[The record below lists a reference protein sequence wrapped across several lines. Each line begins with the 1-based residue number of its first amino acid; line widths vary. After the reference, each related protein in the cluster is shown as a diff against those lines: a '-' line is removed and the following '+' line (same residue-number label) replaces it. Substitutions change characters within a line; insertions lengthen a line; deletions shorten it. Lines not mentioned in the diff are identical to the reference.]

1 MSANLM
7 ADLWHMEKAMDNSI
21 VVNLVSSVPSGVQAP
36 EIFPEILGII
46 YDAMAWPH
54 DHFLQNSFIL

>member
-1 MSANLM
+1 MSTNLM

-36 EIFPEILGII
+36 EIFPEI